1 MIPRKFVAIFKLSQK
16 NCVFL
21 IWKRYINQIGVPRDP
36 YPGDPPP
43 CIIVHMTPA
52 GAAHNSADLIKGI
65 EKKWEDTKLFMNTLA
80 KISMVKRRKAVT
92 ARIIISWASLPSLA
106 WKAGPH
112 VDASRV
118 QTVVTKRESESFCV
132 HKFIK
137 LSLVIN
143 DNLC

>member
-36 YPGDPPP
+36 SPGDPPTP

-65 EKKWEDTKLFMNTLA
+65 EKKMGKHEN
-80 KISMVKRRKAVT
+80 
-92 ARIIISWASLPSLA
+92 
-106 WKAGPH
+106 
-112 VDASRV
+112 
-118 QTVVTKRESESFCV
+118 V
-132 HKFIK
+132 HEY
-137 LSLVIN
+137 LGQDLHG
-143 DNLC
+143 